1 MIETGS
7 MADQTGMAPP
17 EMTSE
22 VKGLPAD
29 ALSCPP
35 GLLTDQPFLLSLL

>member
-1 MIETGS
+1 MIETGY
-7 MADQTGMAPP
+7 MADQTGMGPP

-29 ALSCPP
+29 TPELCLAS
-35 GLLTDQPFLLSLL
+35 LLTGRSC